1 MITDDRLARPL
12 DRTGPAPLH
21 DQITTR
27 IRDLITSG
35 AWPSHYKLPAE
46 PVLAARFGVSR
57 GTIRRALRTLT
68 QERLLIQVQ
77 GRGTF
82 VAATT
87 IEQPI
92 AQEML
97 SLAEGLGQQ
106 GIAFETEVVDASL
119 VTADTRLAALLG
131 IEPGDAIFE
140 LVRRRSVAGVWV
152 AFLVNR
158 LRTDLCPGI
167 ERQDFEHRTLFD
179 TLEQVYGLPLAWA
192 RRTFE
197 AQAAQGEVAAR
208 LEVPAGSPVLYLE
221 QVTYL
226 ADDRPVE
233 YSDVWIRGDRLRLS
247 SILKRTTAGQGERT
261 TWLG

>member
-1 MITDDRLARPL
+1 MTADDRLARPL
-12 DRTGPAPLH
+12 DRAGPAPLH
-21 DQITTR
+21 DQIAAR
-27 IRDLITSG
+27 IRELIASS
-35 AWPSHYKLPAE
+35 AWPPHYKLPAE

-57 GTIRRALRTLT
+57 GTIRRALKTLT
-68 QERLLIQVQ
+68 QERLLVQVQ

-87 IEQPI
+87 LEQPI

-97 SLAEGLGQQ
+97 SLAEGLERQ
-106 GIAFETEVVDASL
+106 GVAFETEVVGASL
-119 VTADTRLAALLG
+119 TAADVRLAALLG
-131 IEPGDAIFE
+131 IEPGDAVFE

-158 LRTDLCPGI
+158 LRTDVCPGI
-167 ERQDFEHRTLFD
+167 ERQDFGRRTLFD
-179 TLEQVYGLPLAWA
+179 TLEQVYRLPLAWA

-197 AQAAQGEVAAR
+197 AQSAQEEVAAR
-208 LEVPAGSPVLYLE
+208 LEIPVGSPVLYLE

-226 ADDRPVE
+226 ADGRPVE

-247 SILKRTTAGQGERT
+247 SILKRASADQREEVA
-261 TWLG
+261 WLE